1 MLANI
6 SGRSAMRTDLRLLDA
21 LDEPALV
28 LTIDGTILYGN
39 SAARRFF
46 RDQCSVCLALGSDL
60 ADVVHSPPDRLRSLL
75 ASFRRSAQPVIGSV
89 AFVGGAADGGVAYAV
104 RGCRIAVDEQ
114 PHLLVRIQVAEG
126 RRFRA
131 LTETMQRL
139 NAELSENKRIRLRL
153 QGALADKDVLLRELN
168 HRVKNNLQV
177 LQGIIALSERTA
189 GDEQVRGALAGLRNR
204 VEAMGVV
211 QRLLYRRDDL
221 TYLDGP
227 EFLDT
232 LVSGA
237 AGASGRPGITVATCC
252 EPLGI
257 STQSAFLVGLV
268 VNELLVNALK
278 HAFDG
283 RAAGSITV
291 RLVPLPDRCG
301 GLRLTIEDDGVGMTS
316 TPSAGTG
323 LALVRRL
330 VGAAGGT
337 LEVDVDDGTRWTV
350 VFRDPSAIET

>member
-1 MLANI
+1 MLANT
-6 SGRSAMRTDLRLLDA
+6 SGRSAMGTDLRLLDA

-28 LTIDGTILYGN
+28 LTVDGAIHYAN

-46 RDQCSVCLALGSDL
+46 RDHCSVSLEVGGDM
-60 ADVVHSPPDRLRSLL
+60 ADVVLSPPDRLRSLL
-75 ASFRRSAQPVIGSV
+75 SSFRRSAQPVIGSV
-89 AFVGGAADGGVAYAV
+89 AFVGGAADVGSAYAV

-114 PHLLVRIQVAEG
+114 PHLLVRVQVAEG

-153 QGALADKDVLLRELN
+153 QGALAEKEVLLRELN
-168 HRVKNNLQV
+168 HRVNNNLQV

-189 GDEQVRGALAGLRNR
+189 GDEQVREALAGMRNR
-204 VEAMGVV
+204 VEVMGVV

-227 EFLDT
+227 ELLDT

-237 AGASGRPGITVATCC
+237 VGAKGRPGVTVATCC
-252 EPLGI
+252 QPIEI
-257 STQSAFLVGLV
+257 STQSALLIGLV
-268 VNELLVNALK
+268 VNELLANALGY
-278 HAFDG
+278 ASDG
-283 RAAGSITV
+283 RAAGSIIV
-291 RLVPLPDRCG
+291 RLVPLPERSG
-301 GLRLTIEDDGVGMTS
+301 FLHLTIEDDGAGMTS
-316 TPSAGTG
+316 TSSFGTG

-337 LEVDVDDGTRWTV
+337 LEVDVDDGMRWTV
-350 VFRDPSAIET
+350 VFRDPSTISP